1 MKRQRILMLCGA
13 LVLGLLLVLAVGI
26 SLAQEPGQM
35 GGDVSTAEITPGAIS
50 IQGRLT
56 DASGNPLNGTYDVTF
71 RLYEQSSGG
80 TPLCSDTNSVQ
91 VADGLF
97 STYIDNCFNDLRGQK
112 VWLGIEVGS
121 DGEMT
126 PRQVIYSVP
135 YALSLRPGAVIS
147 GTTSGRVLY
156 VRNYGSG
163 QGLLGYS
170 KNHDGVYGWSDA
182 SNHAGVSGENTS
194 GGIGVYGW
202 SNGGPAIKAAGR
214 IESTANSYL
223 WISGNGVRPYRQS
236 DSTIIDMDSKGGAFV
251 MRGAD
256 AGRKNVMLPITVVGP
271 LYGQEVTISDLDIYW
286 KGETEFDGITAVILR
301 RQTGVGQH
309 ANIVWDVGGAGY
321 ACESSAH
328 PQGCTVHYDTTSNN
342 VLTADSGILYLTLE
356 LAFNSSTS
364 WVEIGGVRLT
374 LQHD

>member
-1 MKRQRILMLCGA
+1 
-13 LVLGLLLVLAVGI
+13 
-26 SLAQEPGQM
+26 
-35 GGDVSTAEITPGAIS
+35 
-50 IQGRLT
+50 
-56 DASGNPLNGTYDVTF
+56 
-71 RLYEQSSGG
+71 
-80 TPLCSDTNSVQ
+80 
-91 VADGLF
+91 
-97 STYIDNCFNDLRGQK
+97 
-112 VWLGIEVGS
+112 
-121 DGEMT
+121 MT